1 MKQPQQDSH
10 QPKSLSLYERKVCS
24 PCLEP
29 QRPQPGSAVGQAVAR
44 TSHRLPAAQRALN
57 EQSQT
62 APKRLLLAKRP
73 PTRKNNQTR
82 TPCQILCVFLVLG
95 ASPSWRVLAGDP
107 RHVTRQPPAAQ
118 GRGAPG
124 STGTGVCSAPC
135 TVGEGSRAPG
145 HSHPG
150 FHGKNSVC
158 KRTVTHIGS
167 GEGSAE
173 RGPARV
179 GDTHNSS
186 QTIVPDPLSTTLPFR
201 GCSVQNVLLKP
212 SHKAANVD

>member
-1 MKQPQQDSH
+1 MKGRFALHAWSLRGRSQAALSGRQWHGQVTDCQRLSERSMNNPKPPPRGSCSENGLPQGKTTK
-10 QPKSLSLYERKVCS
+10 P
-24 PCLEP
+24 EP
-29 QRPQPGSAVGQAVAR
+29 PAR
-44 TSHRLPAAQRALN
+44 S
-57 EQSQT
+57 
-62 APKRLLLAKRP
+62 
-73 PTRKNNQTR
+73 
-82 TPCQILCVFLVLG
+82 CVFFLVLG

-107 RHVTRQPPAAQ
+107 RRVTRQPPAAQ

-150 FHGKNSVC
+150 FHGKNSVS

-173 RGPARV
+173 WGPARV

-212 SHKAANVD
+212 SKMLINLL